1 VSNAARLDSVSAR
14 ASFRSRRFL
23 RWPLIGCAF
32 AYPAVLLVLSLGL
45 CCIGERWWVTAAGL
59 YAPRLPFVIPL
70 PLLALCLWFAN
81 LRRLLWTQLLAAFFA
96 IALLGFVL
104 PWPSRSRVSAP
115 TLRVL
120 SFNVNSGR
128 GGPEAIANAIAAESP
143 DVVLLQ
149 EAPSGSQLVD
159 ALRQRYPFVASSTQF
174 VVASRYHIASSEP
187 ARVAFYGRLRSPR
200 FMRYVIDAPLGQ
212 LAVYS
217 VHPISPRGVLHVHQ
231 LRAAFH
237 ELRTGE
243 LFAGDPEADM
253 RANTGLRALQIET
266 AAEQAGREALP
277 VLIAGDTNLPALSA
291 VLRKNLSGYSDG
303 FRTASWGLGYTFPS
317 NHPFLRLD
325 RILTGRGLGVVS
337 FEIGCQGVSDHLCV
351 VADVE
356 ASR

>member
-1 VSNAARLDSVSAR
+1 
-14 ASFRSRRFL
+14 
-23 RWPLIGCAF
+23 LIGCAF
-32 AYPAVLLVLSLGL
+32 AYPALLLVLSLGL
-45 CCIGERWWVTAAGL
+45 YCIGERWWVTAAGL

-70 PLLALCLWFAN
+70 PLLALWLGFTS
-81 LRRLLWTQLLAAFFA
+81 LRRLLWTQLLAALFA
-96 IALLGFVL
+96 IILLGFVL
-104 PWPSRSRVSAP
+104 PWPSSARLGTP
-115 TLRVL
+115 SLRVL

-128 GGPEAIANAIAAESP
+128 GGPEAIASAIAAESP

-149 EAPSGSQLVD
+149 EAPSGSQLAD
-159 ALRQRYPFVASSTQF
+159 ALRQHYPFVESSTQF
-174 VVASRYHIASSEP
+174 VVASRYHIASSGEP
-187 ARVAFYGRLRSPR
+187 RRVAFYGRLRSPR
-200 FMRYVIDAPLGQ
+200 FMRYAIDTPLGQ

-253 RANTGLRALQIET
+253 RANTGLRALQIEA

-277 VLIAGDTNLPALSA
+277 VLIAGDTNLPALSV

-303 FRTASWGLGYTFPS
+303 FRAASWGLGYTFPS

-325 RILTGRGLGVVS
+325 RVLTGRGLGVVS
-337 FEIGCQGVSDHLCV
+337 FKIGCQGVSDHLCV